1 MRLSAALVKNYVILI
16 QGIIILRLTLFDG
29 NLIHKIVLRAR
40 ESSGFPE
47 ISENSEIST
56 EERSQILEILEIDAS
71 FDFGSIKIPTPTSNL
86 LPAVQSNNGITSFQH
101 YNKTVPIIHLHI
113 AKTGGTSLDSTLKK
127 LINEKMH
134 GNYTGGNKRLYGVH
148 FDWSLIDRVTEKSA
162 ENDKFYVVTHLRN
175 PIDRAISHF
184 YFMRKFKWTT
194 GLKSRSQTMGEYL
207 QDYETMLR
215 SRDAWQDGQAGVSWL
230 TGTHIAQWVVTYLDA
245 EMKGERERLSLD
257 DGYMLKLAAQ
267 RLKETF
273 WFGIPLCLAK
283 NVKKK

>member
-40 ESSGFPE
+40 ENPSF
-47 ISENSEIST
+47 SEIQNND
-56 EERSQILEILEIDAS
+56 ENDEFRAEKIRQIQDILEIDTG
-71 FDFGSIKIPTPTSNL
+71 FDFESVKIPKPTSKL
-86 LPAVQSNNGITSFQH
+86 LPAVQSQDGITSFQN

-127 LINEKMH
+127 LINEKIH

-148 FDWSLIDRVTEKSA
+148 FDWSLIDRVTEGSA
-162 ENDKFYVVTHLRN
+162 ENDKFYVVTNLRN
-175 PIDRAISHF
+175 PVDRAISHF

-194 GLKSRSQTMGEYL
+194 GLKSRSQTMSEYL

-230 TGTHIAQWVVTYLDA
+230 TGTHIAQWVVTYLNGG
-245 EMKGERERLSLD
+245 MKEARERLSLD

-267 RLKETF
+267 RLRETF
-273 WFGIPLCLAK
+273 WFGIQVCL
-283 NVKKK
+283 